1 MKLLRLHSLPHD
13 CVLPPLAVTIGN
25 FDGVHLGHQAM
36 IQTLKDTA
44 KELGLKTLVM
54 LFEPQPQ
61 EFFRG
66 EEAPARITSWR
77 EKVEILKSL
86 DVDYVLLVRFDQSFR
101 SLTAQA
107 FADLLKNR
115 LNARELVIGDDFR
128 FGCDRAG
135 DVAFLKDYGFPV
147 AVLPT
152 ILVDGARVSSTRI
165 RELLA
170 SGDFVAAAR
179 LLGRP
184 YRITGRVQY
193 GDQIGRTIDFPTAN
207 VALNRLTPCLHG
219 IYAVQMELADGTSLF
234 DLTGGQA
241 IPAYAAGSVFG
252 AGHVGT
258 RPAIKD
264 QSKKTWRLEVFLPHT
279 AHPEKLSVDLYGLR
293 VSVTFLHFLH
303 GELNYPSL
311 EALQT
316 GIQSDVKQLMDYRQ
330 SNRVFPIEITD
341 LHVVVDDADIEKI
354 NIEKM
359 VLK

>member
-1 MKLLRLHSLPHD
+1 MKLLRLHSLSQD
-13 CVLPPLAVTIGN
+13 YVLPPLAVTIGN

-44 KELGLKTLVM
+44 QAHGLKTLVM
-54 LFEPQPQ
+54 IFEPQPQ

-77 EKVEILKSL
+77 EKVEVLRSL
-86 DVDYVLLVRFDQSFR
+86 GVDYVLLARFDNGFR
-101 SLTAQA
+101 SLNAQA

-128 FGCDRAG
+128 FGCDRVG
-135 DVAFLKDYGFPV
+135 DVTFLKNYGFPV

-152 ILVDGARVSSTRI
+152 ILVDGERVSSTRI
-165 RELLA
+165 RECLA
-170 SGDFVAAAR
+170 QGDFVQASR

-184 YRITGRVQY
+184 YRITGRIQY

-219 IYAVQMELADGTSLF
+219 IYAVQMELADGRSLF
-234 DLTGGQA
+234 DLTGQQGIA
-241 IPAYAAGSVFG
+241 AYADGSVFG

-264 QSKKTWRLEVFLPHT
+264 QSKKTWRLEVFLPHP
-279 AHPEKLSVDLYGLR
+279 AHPTKLSVNLYGLR
-293 VSVTFLHFLH
+293 VAVTFLHFLH
-303 GELNYPSL
+303 GERDYPSL
-311 EALQT
+311 EALQD
-316 GIQSDVKQLMDYRQ
+316 GIQDDVKKLIAYRE
-330 SNRVFPIEITD
+330 NTVNFPI
-341 LHVVVDDADIEKI
+341 
-354 NIEKM
+354 
-359 VLK
+359 

>member
-1 MKLLRLHSLPHD
+1 MKLLRLHSLSQND
-13 CVLPPLAVTIGN
+13 VLPPLAVTMGN

-44 KELGLKTLVM
+44 KAHHLKTLVM

-66 EEAPARITSWR
+66 EDAPVRITSWR

-86 DVDYVLLVRFDQSFR
+86 NVDYVLLVRFDQAFR

-107 FADLLKNR
+107 FSDLLKHR
-115 LNARELVIGDDFR
+115 LNAQELVIGDDFR

-135 DVAFLKDYGFPV
+135 DVTFLKDYGFPV
-147 AVLPT
+147 AILPT
-152 ILVDGARVSSTRI
+152 ILVDGERVSSTRI
-165 RELLA
+165 RQCLA
-170 SGDFVAAAR
+170 QGDFVQAAR

-184 YRITGRVQY
+184 YRITGRIQY

-219 IYAVQMELADGTSLF
+219 IYAVQMELADGSSLF
-234 DLTGGQA
+234 DLIHRQGIA
-241 IPAYAAGSVFG
+241 AYANGSVFG

-264 QSKKTWRLEVFLPHT
+264 QGQKTWRLEVFLPHP
-279 AHPEKLSVDLYGLR
+279 AHPAKLSANLYGLR
-293 VSVTFLHFLH
+293 VTVTFLHFLH
-303 GELNYPSL
+303 GERDYPSL
-311 EALQT
+311 ESLQE
-316 GIQSDVKQLMDYRQ
+316 GIQDDVKQLIEYR
-330 SNRVFPIEITD
+330 VKTVDFPI
-341 LHVVVDDADIEKI
+341 
-354 NIEKM
+354 
-359 VLK
+359 

>member
-1 MKLLRLHSLPHD
+1 MKLLRLHSLSENYA
-13 CVLPPLAVTIGN
+13 LPPLAVTIGN

-44 KELGLKTLVM
+44 KTHNLKTLVM

-86 DVDYVLLVRFDQSFR
+86 DVDYVLLVQFDNAFR

-107 FADLLKNR
+107 FADLLKVR
-115 LNARELVIGDDFR
+115 LNAKELVIGDDFR

-135 DVAFLKDYGFPV
+135 DVDFLKSYGFPV
-147 AVLPT
+147 AILPT
-152 ILVDGARVSSTRI
+152 ILVDGERVSSTRV
-165 RELLA
+165 RECLA
-170 SGDFVAAAR
+170 QGDFVQAAR

-184 YRITGRVQY
+184 YSITGRIQY

-219 IYAVQMELADGTSLF
+219 IYAVQMAMADGSSLSGF
-234 DLTGGQA
+234 IDGQG
-241 IPAYAAGSVFG
+241 IPAYASGSVFG

-264 QSKKTWRLEVFLPHT
+264 QSKKTWRLEVFLPHP
-279 AHPEKLSVDLYGLR
+279 AHPTQLSANLYGLR
-293 VSVTFLHFLH
+293 VTVTFLHFLH
-303 GELNYPSL
+303 GERDYPSL
-311 EALQT
+311 EALQD
-316 GIQSDVKQLMDYRQ
+316 GIQDDVRKLIKYREET
-330 SNRVFPIEITD
+330 VDFPI
-341 LHVVVDDADIEKI
+341 L
-354 NIEKM
+354 
-359 VLK
+359 

>member
-1 MKLLRLHSLPHD
+1 MKLLRLHSLPSD
-13 CVLPPLAVTIGN
+13 YVLPPLAVTIGN

-36 IQTLKDTA
+36 IQTLKETA
-44 KELGLKTLVM
+44 KALGLQTLVM

-115 LNARELVIGDDFR
+115 LNTRELVIGDDFR
-128 FGCDRAG
+128 FGCDRMG
-135 DVAFLKDYGFPV
+135 DVGFLKDYGFPV
-147 AVLPT
+147 AILPT
-152 ILVDGARVSSTRI
+152 ILVDGTRVSSTRI

-219 IYAVQMELADGTSLF
+219 IYAVQMEIANGETLGESLL
-234 DLTGGQA
+234 DLTDGQG
-241 IPAYAAGSVFG
+241 IPAYATGSVFG

-264 QSKKTWRLEVFLPHT
+264 QLKKTWRLEVFLPHP
-279 AHPEKLSVDLYGLR
+279 AHPEKLSVDLYGLK
-293 VSVTFLHFLH
+293 VTVTFLHFLH

-311 EALQT
+311 ESLQD
-316 GIQSDVKQLMDYRQ
+316 GIQNDVKQLMDYRQ
-330 SNRVFPIEITD
+330 AHATFPIEIGD
-341 LHVVVDDADIEKI
+341 LPLIDRVSEQ
-354 NIEKM
+354 
-359 VLK
+359 